1 LSGRVAL
8 VTGASSGLGMRFAE
22 VLAENG
28 AAVALV
34 ARRTDRLAAVKARIE
49 AAGGRA
55 IAVGADVL
63 DPAAMAQAFDEAE
76 KAFGTVTV
84 LINNAGVA
92 HSGRAIELSAAEW
105 RRVLSTDLDAVFF
118 WAQEAARRMIASVAS
133 VKMETSTA
141 RFYCWRPMPAAISPA
156 RPMSWTAAR
165 WWRCGVR
172 PLLNGQRRK
181 RMDFTL
187 TPVTEDIRQRTR
199 AFVEDHV
206 LPLEAQRDTYDE
218 HENIREDVL
227 ASVRQEAKAAGLWAP
242 QSPKEFGG
250 MALPIAAWAV
260 MYEEAARSIFGP
272 LAFNCMAPDDGNMNL
287 LARAG
292 TPAQKE
298 TWLRPIVDGR
308 VRSSFAMTEP
318 APGGGSDPGMIR
330 TRAEKKGDKW
340 VIRGRKWF
348 ITGADGA
355 AHFILIA
362 RTSDDSRRGLTA
374 FLYHRDQPGWRILR
388 RIPIMGP
395 EEHGG
400 HCELEFDGL
409 EVSDENVL
417 MQVGDG
423 LKITQ
428 IRLGPARL
436 THCMRWLGF
445 AKRCLEIAQD
455 YVDRREGFGIKL
467 ADRESVQIKLG
478 EVAHQISIGRLL
490 TMHAAWKLDQGE
502 RARKEVSMAKIHV
515 ADTLHNA
522 ADVAIQLN
530 GARGYSKDTIL
541 EWIYRYARAARL
553 VDGASEVHKMVLARF
568 MREEGRDFWS
578 WSAGNRV

>member
-1 LSGRVAL
+1 
-8 VTGASSGLGMRFAE
+8 
-22 VLAENG
+22 
-28 AAVALV
+28 
-34 ARRTDRLAAVKARIE
+34 
-49 AAGGRA
+49 
-55 IAVGADVL
+55 
-63 DPAAMAQAFDEAE
+63 
-76 KAFGTVTV
+76 
-84 LINNAGVA
+84 
-92 HSGRAIELSAAEW
+92 
-105 RRVLSTDLDAVFF
+105 
-118 WAQEAARRMIASVAS
+118 
-133 VKMETSTA
+133 
-141 RFYCWRPMPAAISPA
+141 
-156 RPMSWTAAR
+156 
-165 WWRCGVR
+165 
-172 PLLNGQRRK
+172 
-181 RMDFTL
+181 MDFTL
-187 TPVTEDIRQRTR
+187 TSEIEDIRLRTR
-199 AFVEDHV
+199 AFVESHV
-206 LPLEAQRDTYDE
+206 LPLEAQRENYDE
-218 HENIREDVL
+218 HENIRDDVL
-227 ASVRQEAKAAGLWAP
+227 ALVRQKAKAAGLWAP

-250 MALPIAAWAV
+250 MALPIVTWAV

-298 TWLRPIVDGR
+298 RWLRPIVEGR

-330 TRAEKKGDKW
+330 TRAEKKGDTW
-340 VIRGRKWF
+340 VIHGRKWF
-348 ITGADGA
+348 ITGAGGA

-362 RTSDDSRRGLTA
+362 RTSDDPRRGLTA
-374 FLYHRDQPGWRILR
+374 FLYHQNQPGWRILR

-423 LKITQ
+423 LKVTQ

-455 YVDRREGFGIKL
+455 YVNQREGFGIKL

-478 EVAHQISIGRLL
+478 EVAHQIAIGRLL
-490 TMHAAWKLDQGE
+490 TMHAAWKLDQGDH
-502 RARKEVSMAKIHV
+502 ARKEVSMAKVHV

-541 EWIYRYARAARL
+541 EWIYRYARSARL

-568 MREEGRDFWS
+568 MREEGRDFWR